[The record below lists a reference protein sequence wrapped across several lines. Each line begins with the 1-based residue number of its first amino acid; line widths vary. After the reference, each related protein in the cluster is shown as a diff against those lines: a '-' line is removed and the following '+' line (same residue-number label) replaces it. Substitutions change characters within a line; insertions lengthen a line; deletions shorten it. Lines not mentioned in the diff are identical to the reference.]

1 MRLTL
6 IALDGL
12 THSSDRCGRTV
23 SVQSPLQMMA
33 RDIEYAQH
41 GACDVGCAQHGAGES
56 RGETF
61 DQRTLGL
68 GVEGIEISL
77 PEFIHTMRTRLGYVG
92 ETDVLKQVRSALL
105 NRSCALLSTIL

>member
-1 MRLTL
+1 M

-41 GACDVGCAQHGAGES
+41 GVGEP

-105 NRSCALLSTIL
+105 IRSSALLSTIL

>member
-1 MRLTL
+1 M

-33 RDIEYAQH
+33 RDIEYPEYAQH
-41 GACDVGCAQHGAGES
+41 GARDVGCAQHGAGES

-105 NRSCALLSTIL
+105 IRSCALLSTIL